1 LHGKYLSRA
10 CRRRGGT
17 VQDPWKDRAEIVQ
30 GRARARPGINITGMA
45 SPGASILIVDDDPH
59 IREVLRYALGREG
72 YRTLE
77 AGNGA
82 EALEAFDRGGVDL
95 VILDILMP
103 EMDGTEVC
111 RSLRARSRVPL
122 IFLTSKDDEVDRI
135 VGLELG
141 GDDYVT
147 KPFSPKELVARV
159 RAVLRRA
166 ANAPGVTASPP
177 ASGAT
182 AGAGSRRLRHA
193 KMEIDLDRCLVFWD
207 GKEIA
212 LTATELGLLQ
222 TLAARPGHVF
232 SREELMRQA
241 YEGETHVSG
250 RTIDSH
256 VRRLRAKFLDAGGEP
271 IVTVHGIGYK
281 LGDCA

>member
-1 LHGKYLSRA
+1 
-10 CRRRGGT
+10 
-17 VQDPWKDRAEIVQ
+17 
-30 GRARARPGINITGMA
+30 MA
-45 SPGASILIVDDDPH
+45 TQPATILIVDDDPQ
-59 IREVLRYALGREG
+59 IREVVRYALGREG

-77 AGNGA
+77 ARNGA
-82 EALEAFDRGGVDL
+82 EALAVFDRGGVDL
-95 VILDILMP
+95 VVLDILMP

-111 RSLRARSRVPL
+111 RGLRVRSRVPI

-147 KPFSPKELVARV
+147 KPFSPRELVARV

-166 ANAPGVTASPP
+166 PAVTVAPGAAAASA
-177 ASGAT
+177 ASSSA
-182 AGAGSRRLRHA
+182 AGGTSGPGSPRLLRHA

-207 GKEIA
+207 GKEIV
-212 LTATELGLLQ
+212 LTATELGLLR

-241 YEGETHVSG
+241 YEDETHVSG

-256 VRRLRAKFLDAGGEP
+256 VRRLRAKFAEAGGEP

-281 LGDCA
+281 LGAWA

>member
-1 LHGKYLSRA
+1 MP
-10 CRRRGGT
+10 
-17 VQDPWKDRAEIVQ
+17 DPRKDGADFVQ
-30 GRARARPGINITGMA
+30 GRTGAGRGLTISSMSAQGPGT
-45 SPGASILIVDDDPH
+45 SILIVDDDPH
-59 IREVLRYALGREG
+59 IREVVRYALGREG

-82 EALEAFDRGGVDL
+82 EALAVFERGGVDL
-95 VILDILMP
+95 IVLDILMP

-111 RSLRARSRVPL
+111 RALRARSRVPL

-159 RAVLRRA
+159 RAVLRR
-166 ANAPGVTASPP
+166 T
-177 ASGAT
+177 
-182 AGAGSRRLRHA
+182 GAGPGSPTTTGSASTAAAPDGGPPRRLQHGRL
-193 KMEIDLDRCLVFWD
+193 EIDLEGCVVHWNGR
-207 GKEIA
+207 EIP
-212 LTATELGLLQ
+212 LTATELGLLR
-222 TLAARPGHVF
+222 TLAARPGRVF

-241 YEGETHVSG
+241 YDGETHVSD

-256 VRRLRAKFLDAGGEP
+256 VRRLRAKFLEAGGEP
-271 IVTVHGIGYK
+271 VVTVHGIGYK

>member
-1 LHGKYLSRA
+1 
-10 CRRRGGT
+10 
-17 VQDPWKDRAEIVQ
+17 
-30 GRARARPGINITGMA
+30 MA
-45 SPGASILIVDDDPH
+45 SQTAAILIADDDPH
-59 IREVLRYALGREG
+59 IREVVRYALGREG

-77 AGNGA
+77 AANGA
-82 EALEAFDRGGVDL
+82 EALAMFERGGVDL

-122 IFLTSKDDEVDRI
+122 IFLTSKDDEIDRI

-166 ANAPGVTASPP
+166 GGAQGAP
-177 ASGAT
+177 
-182 AGAGSRRLRHA
+182 AGAASRRLRHGR
-193 KMEIDLDRCLVFWD
+193 MEIDLDRCLVQWD
-207 GKEIA
+207 GKEIV
-212 LTATELGLLQ
+212 LTATELGLLR

-241 YEGETHVSG
+241 YEDETHVSG

-281 LGDCA
+281 LGECA